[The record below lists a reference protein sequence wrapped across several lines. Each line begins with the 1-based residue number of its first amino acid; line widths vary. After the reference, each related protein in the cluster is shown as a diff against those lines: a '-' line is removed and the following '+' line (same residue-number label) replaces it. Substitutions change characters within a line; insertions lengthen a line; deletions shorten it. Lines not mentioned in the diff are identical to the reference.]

1 MGWLNDGSVAGVVL
15 GSGAVLVWALALYVG
30 SRAPSRRAPLLAAL
44 AMLCLAAYFTGEA
57 LGAFAPDPSSWSIWL
72 RRTWW
77 ATSLAAPAWLALT
90 LALAADEGPEPLAS
104 RIRRVFLPVAVAAF
118 FIGAVFG
125 LVGTSTLLVQDW
137 SAPFVIGAAA
147 ADADLYQGL
156 RHHPRGPLLAPYQV
170 FVLVCLVWSAVNL
183 VLLWRR
189 SPPGAPLRARF
200 AWLSASAVIFVLG
213 GVWIVIGSGGYM
225 LVGLPGQALLITGMV
240 ILGWN
245 MARYGALL
253 AGERVQSDFLAFAAT
268 MLAIVGV
275 YGAILLTLAPDYG
288 WLERGLPLLLV
299 IMTTHLLVDTRGHA
313 LDRVL
318 YAPLLGTLR
327 GQLRELGNRVVRQPD
342 PLSALVDV
350 RETVDQILRDRAA
363 EASVASGVPL
373 AEEPSPDGNT
383 ELRVL
388 VEGALRHLND
398 LPGLS
403 QHPLLSELPVV
414 AEMPGTPLERAAG
427 LRQELEQS
435 IERLRPGG
443 ARPSPGSSALG
454 GWLHYL
460 ILKEAYA
467 DGRLNKQI
475 MQRYALSEGTFHRA
489 RRRAIDAV
497 AADLAQRAA
506 VAKPSSKSGATR
518 SIV

>member
-1 MGWLNDGSVAGVVL
+1 MGWLNDGSVQGVVL
-15 GSGAVLVWALALYVG
+15 GAGAVLVWATALYVG

-44 AMLCLAAYFTGEA
+44 PMLCLAAYLTGEA
-57 LGAFAPDPSSWSIWL
+57 LGAFAPDPPSWSIWL

-77 ATSLAAPAWLALT
+77 ATSLAAPAWLVLT

-104 RIRRVFLPVAVAAF
+104 RVRRAFLPITVLAF
-118 FIGAVFG
+118 GTGAVFG
-125 LVGTSTLLVQDW
+125 LLGLFTLLVQDW
-137 SAPFVIGAAA
+137 SAPFSIDSSTPGAGQ
-147 ADADLYQGL
+147 YQGV
-156 RHHPRGPLLAPYQV
+156 RHHPAGPLLAPYQV
-170 FVLVCLVWSAVNL
+170 FVLACLVWSAANL
-183 VLLWRR
+183 GVLWRR
-189 SPPGAPLRARF
+189 SPPGSPLRARF
-200 AWLSASAVIFVLG
+200 AWLSASAVIFLLG
-213 GVWIVIGSGGYM
+213 GAWIVIASGGYQ
-225 LVGLPGQALLITGMV
+225 LVGLPGQAMLIAGMV

-253 AGERVQSDFLAFAAT
+253 AGEQVLSDFLAYAAT

-275 YGAILLTLAPDYG
+275 YGAILLTLAPDYS
-288 WLERGLPLLLV
+288 WIERGLPLLLV
-299 IMTTHLLVDTRGHA
+299 IMTTHLLVDTRGHV

-318 YAPLLGTLR
+318 YTPLLGTLR

-363 EASVASGVPL
+363 EAEASVAPQ
-373 AEEPSPDGNT
+373 AEEANADGDA

-403 QHPLLSELPVV
+403 QHPLLAELPVV
-414 AEMPGTPLERAAG
+414 AEMPGTLLERAAR
-427 LRQELEQS
+427 LRQELEQA
-435 IERLRPGG
+435 IERLRPPG
-443 ARPSPGSSALG
+443 ARPTPGGSPLG
-454 GWLHYL
+454 GWPHYL
-460 ILKEAYA
+460 VLKEAYA

-497 AADLAQRAA
+497 AGDLAQRAA
-506 VAKPSSKSGATR
+506 VDRPSTRSGATR
-518 SIV
+518 SMV